1 MEPIRFTCQHCGK
14 EVQAP
19 ASAAGRTGKCPY
31 CGHSNPVPTPPD
43 DAEDEDLIPLAP
55 LDDEEET
62 RRKQEVEHLLAQ
74 EEAILSATGEA
85 QQEPRLEQ
93 RDSVDPADLH
103 HLVVNYCL
111 DMADSRIE
119 RAQTHAEK
127 LKRFGEA
134 GVQAVRDFQMDE
146 AREKALDRVAPPLL
160 RGFLKELVKEVSGTA
175 KKQ

>member
-1 MEPIRFTCQHCGK
+1 MEPICFPCQNCGK
-14 EVQAP
+14 EVKAP
-19 ASAAGRTGKCPY
+19 ASAAGRSGKCPY
-31 CGHSNPVPTPPD
+31 CGHSNPVPAPPD
-43 DAEDEDLIPLAP
+43 DAEADDLIPLAP
-55 LDDEEET
+55 LDKDEEQ
-62 RRKQEVEHLLAQ
+62 RRRREVEHLLAQ

-93 RDSVDPADLH
+93 RDHVQPPDLH

-119 RAQTHAEK
+119 RAQTHADK

-146 AREKALDRVAPPLL
+146 AREEALDRVAPPLL
-160 RGFLKELVKEVSGTA
+160 RGFLKQLMKDVSKAAKEG
-175 KKQ
+175 